1 MGNIWLLC
9 NTPRGMHGIG
19 LLLWINGICQ
29 PKICIF
35 SSVLR
40 GVSTQHTHV
49 LTTRFL
55 NDLTPGERC
64 TPASL
69 FCLNHPSTERNCS
82 FICSHKKKK
91 KRLFISRHFYSVL
104 CSSFPLSCP
113 FCSFQLM
120 EAAWLECGWEVPP
133 DLSPCWRCPE
143 PVAAEGSQ

>member
-49 LTTRFL
+49 LTTHFL

-91 KRLFISRHFYSVL
+91 KAVHQQAFLLCALLRLPTL
-104 CSSFPLSCP
+104 LSFLLLPAG
-113 FCSFQLM
+113 
-120 EAAWLECGWEVPP
+120 AAWLECGWEVPP